1 MSQWIDFQ
9 QSLPQRAISE
19 IFDREQVYVKN
30 FNPKGAALARGVAGS
45 GKSLVLRNRLDT
57 LVEQFDTI
65 LVLCYNRFM
74 REWIQATLEQRKLD
88 TKVDCFTFN
97 QWARK
102 TLNYKYGWD
111 KDAHTRRQLISL
123 AKKSGLQYEAIL
135 VDEAQDF
142 YDEWF
147 QALLKV
153 LDPQTNSLF
162 FVYDNTQSVYGQS
175 HRRQANWTWK
185 NLDIDI
191 AGGRSQVFD
200 LNYRNAPEIIELAWQ
215 FIQPALQKAE
225 IKVEQRRRNAEGKVI
240 HTPSLGSIIQ
250 PRKKLSRSSQ
260 VVPLLVQ
267 IAYNDMALQI
277 AQEVKLAL
285 DSHPESSIGILLH
298 PNEQDLR
305 QAISQELKLLG
316 IPHNAPKASQERTG
330 NVVQRPYVIVD
341 SWNALKGVE
350 FDAVI
355 IPGCDLIPEIIE
367 DRDREFQEY
376 AGLYTAMTRARD
388 HLVMLYQEE
397 NAIIERLEQ
406 ALTAEPI
413 LESEA

>member
-9 QSLPQRAISE
+9 VSLPQRTLTME
-19 IFDREQVYVKN
+19 LDREQAWIKN
-30 FNPKGAALARGVAGS
+30 FNPKGFALIRGVAGS
-45 GKSLVLRNRLDT
+45 GKSLVLRQRLEALAT
-57 LVEQFDTI
+57 QFDTI

-74 REWIQATLEQRKLD
+74 REWIQTILEQKKLN
-88 TKVDCFTFN
+88 TKVSCFTFHR
-97 QWARK
+97 WAGN

-111 KDAHTRRQLISL
+111 KEAHTRRQLMSL

-147 QALLKV
+147 QALLNV
-153 LDPQTNSLF
+153 LEPQTNSLF
-162 FVYDNTQSVYGQS
+162 FVYDNTQAVYGQP
-175 HRRQANWTWK
+175 HRRKTDWSWK
-185 NLDIDI
+185 QLGIDI
-191 AGGRSQVFD
+191 PGGRSQVFD
-200 LNYRNAPEIIELAWQ
+200 LNYRNSPEIIELAWQ
-215 FIQPALQKAE
+215 LMLPTLQKAE
-225 IKVEQRRRNAEGKVI
+225 VKVEQRRRDAEGKVI
-240 HTPSLGSIIQ
+240 YTPNIGSVIE
-250 PRKKLSRSSQ
+250 PRKKSTRSSQ
-260 VVPLLVQ
+260 ITPLLLK

-277 AQEVKLAL
+277 AQQVKLAL
-285 DSHPESSIGILLH
+285 ESQPESSIGILLH
-298 PNEQDLR
+298 PSQSDLK

-316 IPHNAPKASQERTG
+316 IVHNAPKSSAERQG
-330 NVVQRPYVIVD
+330 NVVNRPYLVVD

-355 IPGCDLIPEIIE
+355 IPGCDLLTEYPD

-388 HLVMLYQEE
+388 HLVLLYQEE
-397 NAIIERLEQ
+397 NEIIDRLEQ

-413 LESEA
+413 LQSEA